1 MDQNNKLESGF
12 KIVNL
17 LLLESNFVR
26 ISNVIFDNNV
36 HNDVNINI
44 EVSPN
49 QNGVSVIETVTLKQT
64 INEVEQVSIMV
75 KMVGIFEKIGDAE
88 IDLDSF
94 GKVNGAAIIF
104 PYIREHISSLSTK
117 SGIGAI
123 FLNPVNFTKNN

>member
-75 KMVGIFEKIGDAE
+75 KMVGIFEKIGNAE